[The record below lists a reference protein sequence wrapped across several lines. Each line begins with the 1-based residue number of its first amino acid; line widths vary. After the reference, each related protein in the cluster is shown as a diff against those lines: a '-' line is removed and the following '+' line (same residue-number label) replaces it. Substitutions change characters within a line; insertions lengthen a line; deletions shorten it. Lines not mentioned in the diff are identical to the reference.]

1 MLGSLRVA
9 FSMTVQQLL
18 FWRFVQSFGAGAGLS
33 VGIAVISDV
42 FKVEERGTAM
52 GISMA
57 AQLIGPAIGPVYGG
71 FATHDASWRVMQY
84 AFAIASTASFLPI
97 LALSQRQ
104 VTRTPSG
111 FCRAQI
117 VLIICAI
124 GAITLITDFALWVP
138 LPFTVGERYG
148 IHNEAWVG
156 ACFLPSGLGN
166 IIGARIAGRISD
178 NIVKRKREKGDG
190 AWTPENRLRGSELG
204 SLFLV
209 PLSPL
214 LSGFATRYVGGNLGV
229 TLSLVALFMNG
240 FGACVEVVAV
250 EDGFRAL
257 LLSIITTAIVP
268 SINTIAVLPIDTLTA
283 IFALVAYGLLRFLI
297 HYGARLRAWKDV
309 GYSTANNN

>member
-214 LSGFATRYVGGNLGV
+214 LSGFATRYIVFVLTPCATYMV
-229 TLSLVALFMNG
+229 DILYAHS
-240 FGACVEVVAV
+240 VEVVAV